1 MTDDVEDL
9 EREKNRYVC
18 ELDILSQQQTE
29 LETGIIALEKSLG
42 LSEHTDGGGLALAGA
57 APATSSDLQRR
68 SMWVHFKALKQI
80 LSQGNSSLDFIIP
93 EEFNIILYDIR
104 LAFVQNCV
112 L

>member
-1 MTDDVEDL
+1 M
-9 EREKNRYVC
+9 
-18 ELDILSQQQTE
+18 
-29 LETGIIALEKSLG
+29 
-42 LSEHTDGGGLALAGA
+42 SE
-57 APATSSDLQRR
+57 
-68 SMWVHFKALKQI
+68 HFKALKQI

>member
-29 LETGIIALEKSLG
+29 LETGIVALEKSLG

-68 SMWVHFKALKQI
+68 SM
-80 LSQGNSSLDFIIP
+80 
-93 EEFNIILYDIR
+93 
-104 LAFVQNCV
+104 
-112 L
+112 